1 MNYDETWERWKQA
14 QREVR
19 PPVGLADRVLAQ
31 LGPAPIAQP
40 ARRSRFWPAVVC
52 AAAAVVCA
60 VRLGSVL
67 EFVLAPSV
75 EASSDATVVA
85 AKDVKDLKHVE
96 PGSQGS

>member
-1 MNYDETWERWKQA
+1 MNQEETWERWKQV

-19 PPVGLADRVLAQ
+19 PPEGLADRVLAH
-31 LGPAPIAQP
+31 LGPAPP
-40 ARRSRFWPAVVC
+40 APPVRRSRFWPALVC
-52 AAAAVVCA
+52 TAAAVVCG

-85 AKDVKDLKHVE
+85 AKDVKELKHVE
-96 PGSQGS
+96 PGSQGT